1 MSQGESKLPGMN
13 AISRRGALQGSA
25 ALMAGTLGVPG
36 LSFGQATPKLAGVS
50 FSLSSISSQGAT
62 IIKKLGFDKKHGWDL
77 DVVVRTSTEAYYND
91 FVSGGFDAW
100 HVGGVYIMGRLA
112 SRGVPITLVA
122 ATLRYPYPMV
132 ASTESGIKSIA
143 DLKGKKIGMDRAGYM
158 YVGLVE
164 IAKTAGIDLE
174 KDCQVVNMG
183 LLQTIPRLQRG
194 DVDASPMLFEQGL
207 QVVQDAPDKFHI
219 PFDCDLERARAFG
232 AKALYQYLA
241 IRTDWVEANKAVIPN
256 IVASYRDMADFFRAN
271 APEAVKILSSSKDQ
285 GGAEMRPPIAAAM
298 YLTGILGGLKTV
310 WTAIPAAEQEDDIFK
325 ELEKYKDSNLL
336 DKLPD
341 RKTFVHRG

>member
-1 MSQGESKLPGMN
+1 MSGIGSKSS
-13 AISRRGALQGSA
+13 ISRRSAIVGSA
-25 ALMAGTLGVPG
+25 AIMTGAAGFPS
-36 LSFGQATPKLAGVS
+36 LSFAQAMPKLAGVS

-62 IIKKLGFDKKHGWDL
+62 IIKKLGLDKKHGWEL
-77 DVVVRTSTEAYYND
+77 DVVVRNSTEAYYND
-91 FVSGGFDAW
+91 FISGGFDAW
-100 HVGGVYIMGRLA
+100 HIGGVYTMGRLA
-112 SRGVPITLVA
+112 SKGVPITLVA

-132 ASTESGIKSIA
+132 ARADSGIKSIA
-143 DLKGKKIGMDRAGYM
+143 DLKGKKIGIDRAGYM

-174 KDCQVVNMG
+174 KDCQIVNMG

-194 DVDASPMLFEQGL
+194 DCDASPMLFEQGL
-207 QVVQDAPDKFHI
+207 QLTQDAPNQFHI

-241 IRTDWVEANKAVIPN
+241 IRTSWIETNKAIIPN
-256 IVASYRDMADFFRAN
+256 IVASYKDMADFYRAN
-271 APEAVKILSSSKDQ
+271 APEAVQILSSSKDQ
-285 GGAEMRPPIAAAM
+285 GGAELKPAIAGAM

-310 WTAIPAAEQEDDIFK
+310 WTAIPAAEVEEDIFK

-341 RKTFVHRG
+341 RKTFVHRL